1 MKYEYGQA
9 LKLRDDIQLKFYVDG
24 IYPAGQMGYKEPHYK
39 ILFDEA
45 SLIIAESL
53 AGILF
58 EKKILEEVIERAE
71 TPQTKEP
78 EETQVPL
85 NKGPLKKMNKDDLI
99 AMAAQIDS
107 SKDLTK
113 FKKSELIDLIE
124 ESESI

>member
-9 LKLRDDIQLKFYVDG
+9 LQLRDDIQLKFYVDG

-53 AGILF
+53 ASVLF
-58 EKKILEEVIERAE
+58 EKKTLEQITDRVD

-78 EETQVPL
+78 EKTQVPL
-85 NKGPLKKMNKDDLI
+85 KKLNKDDLI
-99 AMAAQIDS
+99 AIAASIDS
-107 SKDLTK
+107 TGDLTK
-113 FKKSELIDLIE
+113 LKKSELIDLIE
-124 ESESI
+124 ESESV

>member
-9 LKLRDDIQLKFYVDG
+9 LKLRDDIKLKFYVDG

-58 EKKILEEVIERAE
+58 EKKILEQIIDRVD
-71 TPQTKEP
+71 TPQNKEP
-78 EETQVPL
+78 EKTQVPL
-85 NKGPLKKMNKDDLI
+85 KKLNKDDLI
-99 AMAAQIDS
+99 AIAASIDS
-107 SKDLTK
+107 TGDLTK
-113 FKKSELIDLIE
+113 LKKSELIDLIE
-124 ESESI
+124 ESESV

>member
-9 LKLRDDIQLKFYVDG
+9 LQLRDDIQLKFYVDG

-53 AGILF
+53 ASVLF
-58 EKKILEEVIERAE
+58 EKKTLEQITNRVD

-78 EETQVPL
+78 EKTQVPL
-85 NKGPLKKMNKDDLI
+85 KKLNKDDLI
-99 AMAAQIDS
+99 AIAASIDS
-107 SKDLTK
+107 TGDLTK
-113 FKKSELIDLIE
+113 LKKSELIDLIE
-124 ESESI
+124 ESESV